1 MPIGNSFSGAY
12 NALGVDM
19 KLKRRIEALEQAHN
33 GLCDVLDAML
43 TYVRPNMQADY
54 HKAIR
59 TARIG
64 TGDTEALREHW
75 QKTQPTIISES
86 DMEATL
92 GGRYIKPQEAQ
103 DEPQSSKDVSD
114 GRDST
119 PPMVSTGGAEV
130 ESVSVDAIMG
140 ELREASAKRFIPEV
154 TYSVKRF
161 IDLDVRPHIEKL
173 VGEIRL
179 KNIFLRGK
187 EGCEQEMI
195 KAIEAKEL
203 AEAEVARLRDL
214 LKRMPHLSEMHE
226 GYVNLVEKALAKYE
240 TQKGGNDEQAVRNAT
255 LEEVANYI
263 SSAWL
268 NAKSNIEI
276 AKIVRQMKESS

>member
-1 MPIGNSFSGAY
+1 MATKIQLETRIRELERRLENDEQ
-12 NALGVDM
+12 DM
-19 KLKRRIEALEQAHN
+19 VEVCDRIEKLEQKNNDICGVIYDMTWPHN
-33 GLCDVLDAML
+33 RA
-43 TYVRPNMQADY
+43 
-54 HKAIR
+54 KIR
-59 TARIG
+59 ERIHYARID
-64 TGDTEALREHW
+64 TGDT
-75 QKTQPTIISES
+75 
-86 DMEATL
+86 
-92 GGRYIKPQEAQ
+92 EAQ